1 MFKKV
6 LVAIDLS
13 GPSMELLNAV
23 DDLKKLGLEEL
34 VIVHVIRRE
43 KVGIGIDDHRK
54 RFLEIIDERKGQLE
68 KEGLKVTVLQ
78 PVGNPTE
85 EIINL
90 SGEENVDLIM
100 IGSFGEGGL
109 VRKLFLGSTVADVI
123 RGTKKPVLVEKYLR
137 EEGKFSRIP
146 IFKDNQ
152 PATALLATD
161 FSRGSLR
168 VLDNFLDHPGI
179 FNKIILYNVVDEG
192 YTTEQLQENTEKAYS
207 KLEDWKK
214 EFTQRG
220 FVVETQVVVGIAS
233 EVIIEASK
241 KPDLDLLAISR
252 KGRSMVDELVIGSNA
267 DQIVR
272 QSAKPVLIVR

>member
-23 DDLKKLGLEEL
+23 DDLQKLGLEEL
-34 VIVHVIRRE
+34 VVVHVIRRE
-43 KVGIGIDDHRK
+43 KVGIGINEHRE
-54 RFLEIIDERKGQLE
+54 RFLSKIGERKVQLE
-68 KEGLKVTVLQ
+68 AEGLKVTVLQ

-85 EIINL
+85 EIISL

-123 RGTKKPVLVEKYLR
+123 RGTKKPILVEKYLR
-137 EEGKFSRIP
+137 SEGQFSRIP
-146 IFKDNQ
+146 IFKDSQ

-168 VLDNFLDHPGI
+168 VLDNFLDHPGV

-192 YTTEQLQENTEKAYS
+192 FTTEQLQENTEKAYA

-220 FVVETQVVVGIAS
+220 FDVETQVVVGIAS

-241 KPDLDLLAISR
+241 KSDIDLLAISR

-272 QSAKPVLIVR
+272 QSAKPVLILR

>member
-23 DDLKKLGLEEL
+23 DDLQKLGLEEL

-43 KVGIGIDDHRK
+43 KVGIGINDQRE
-54 RFLEIIDERKGQLE
+54 RFLEQIEDRKRELE
-68 KEGLKVTVLQ
+68 SEGLKVKVLQ
-78 PVGNPTE
+78 PIGNPTE
-85 EIINL
+85 EITSL
-90 SGEENVDLIM
+90 SGEEGVDLIM

-123 RGTKKPVLVEKYLR
+123 RGTKKPILVEKYLR
-137 EEGKFSRIP
+137 SEGKFTRIP
-146 IFKDNQ
+146 IFKDSQ

-161 FSRGSLR
+161 FSRSSLR
-168 VLDNFLDHPGI
+168 VLDNFLDHPGV

-192 YTTEQLQENTEKAYS
+192 FTKEQLQQNTEKAYV
-207 KLEDWKK
+207 KLDDWKK
-214 EFTQRG
+214 EFEQRG
-220 FVVETQVVVGIAS
+220 FEVQPQVVVGIAS

-241 KPDLDLLAISR
+241 KPDVDMLAVSR

-272 QSAKPVLIVR
+272 QSAKPVLILR

>member
-23 DDLKKLGLEEL
+23 VDLQKLGLEEL

-43 KVGIGIDDHRK
+43 KVGIGINEHRK
-54 RFLEIIDERKGQLE
+54 RFLNTIEERKNQLE
-68 KEGLKVTVLQ
+68 AEGLKVTVFQ

-85 EIINL
+85 EITSI

-146 IFKDNQ
+146 IFKNSQ

-179 FNKIILYNVVDEG
+179 FNKIILFNVVDEG
-192 YTTEQLQENTEKAYS
+192 FTTEQLQENTDKAYA

-220 FVVETQVVVGIAS
+220 FAVETQVVVGIAS
-233 EVIIEASK
+233 EVLIEASK
-241 KPDLDLLAISR
+241 IPEVDLLAISR

-272 QSAKPVLIVR
+272 QSAKPVLILR

>member
-1 MFKKV
+1 
-6 LVAIDLS
+6 
-13 GPSMELLNAV
+13 MELLNAV
-23 DDLKKLGLEEL
+23 DDLQKLGLEEL

-43 KVGIGIDDHRK
+43 KVGIGITDQRE
-54 RFLEIIDERKGQLE
+54 RFLKQIEERKQELE
-68 KEGLKVTVLQ
+68 SEGLKVKVLQ

-85 EIINL
+85 EITSL
-90 SGEENVDLIM
+90 SSEENVDLIM

-123 RGTKKPVLVEKYLR
+123 RGTKKPILVEKYLR
-137 EEGKFSRIP
+137 KEGKFSRIP

-161 FSRGSLR
+161 FSRSSLR
-168 VLDNFLDHPGI
+168 VLDNFLDHPGV

-192 YTTEQLQENTEKAYS
+192 FTTEQLQQNTEKAYA
-207 KLEDWKK
+207 KLDDWKK
-214 EFTQRG
+214 EFEQRG
-220 FVVETQVVVGIAS
+220 FEVQTQVVVGIAA

-241 KPDLDLLAISR
+241 KPDVDMLAVSR
-252 KGRSMVDELVIGSNA
+252 KGRSMIDELVIGSNA

-272 QSAKPVLIVR
+272 QSAKPVLILR

>member
-13 GPSMELLNAV
+13 GPSMELLNATG
-23 DDLKKLGLEEL
+23 DLQKLGLEEL

-43 KVGIGIDDHRK
+43 KVGIGIKEHRE
-54 RFLEIIDERKGQLE
+54 RFLQNIEERKGQLE
-68 KEGLKVTVLQ
+68 AEGLKVKVFQ
-78 PVGNPTE
+78 PVGNPVE
-85 EIINL
+85 EISSL

-100 IGSFGEGGL
+100 LGSFGEGGL

-123 RGTKKPVLVEKYLR
+123 RGTKKPILVEKYLR
-137 EEGKFSRIP
+137 KENIFTRIP
-146 IFKDNQ
+146 IFTDNQ
-152 PATALLATD
+152 LATALLATD

-192 YTTEQLQENTEKAYS
+192 FTAEQLQENIEKAYA
-207 KLEDWKK
+207 KLEGWKK

-220 FVVETQVVVGIAS
+220 FAVETRVAVGIAS
-233 EVIIEASK
+233 EVIVEASK
-241 KPDLDLLAISR
+241 KPEINLLAISR

-272 QSAKPVLIVR
+272 QSAKPVLILR